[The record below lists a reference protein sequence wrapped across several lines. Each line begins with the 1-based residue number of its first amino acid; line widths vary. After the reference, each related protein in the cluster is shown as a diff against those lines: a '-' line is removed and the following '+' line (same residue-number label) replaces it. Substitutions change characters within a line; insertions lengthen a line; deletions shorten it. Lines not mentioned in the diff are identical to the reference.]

1 MKKVLRICLVVL
13 FIYVNI
19 ITFLN
24 YSYSVEEKLFDNKT
38 TVTITKDS
46 NVTNKQFVEQLEKI
60 VNNNKSDIMFCTFD
74 VNDSTEAKLV
84 YSTFNNDDFIS
95 VSAIQKITK
104 NDNTFYSNMNISNA
118 EKIYCSDLF
127 TKINIY
133 NFKEITKYNL
143 DSQKYYIASDTADS
157 VMGDLQKA
165 GYDVEILNEVA
176 IYENISV
183 VQYCFLP
190 VFLICICILFY
201 IFSLC
206 KENAVKKINGY
217 SSNNIFRNNFIGLI
231 KNVFFFFILTAIVAL
246 TVIFCIFG
254 LTVFDFILF
263 SIKIYAIILAV
274 IVVFSLLASLS
285 TYFRNVI
292 LDIKGKNNNTEFFVV
307 VFIAKLVFFVLL
319 VCSVSTAYSNLSDIY
334 KLSVQGKNV
343 SNAMQNYVTLPI
355 YENSKPVDES
365 NITKQLTVMYNETN
379 NSKNGIMIQCRD
391 YCTDTDG
398 TCFAEKY
405 GQDEITVNENYL
417 KINPIYDANNKLI
430 TADRLNKDK
439 YCLLIPECKSDR
451 QTEIR
456 TRLLDIYENLTD
468 NDISI
473 ILYKDD
479 TVINTFNPNVNNA
492 DFGVIKNPII
502 NIYNEKY
509 LSWTLLSAFS
519 GEEYFVQVSTDNA
532 YKELYPS
539 IKKAELEEHILET
552 PYISNSFT
560 DWINFYSNTI
570 KFNLFEAAIYL
581 LGLIVLIYQF
591 CRLYCECFK
600 ERISVKIL
608 HGYNF
613 INIHK
618 IYMFAALIVYVLF
631 AISACVLNE
640 LGIVRIN
647 LAILAVM
654 CLLELAAFIIT
665 TKKYIKNNIAEFLK
679 GK

>member
-1 MKKVLRICLVVL
+1 ML

-19 ITFLN
+19 IAFLN

-38 TVTITKDS
+38 AVTITKDS

-74 VNDSTEAKLV
+74 VNDSTDANLV

-104 NDNTFYSNMNISNA
+104 YDNAFYSNMNISNA

-127 TKINIY
+127 TKMSIY

-143 DSQKYYIASDTADS
+143 NNQKYYIASDTADS

-165 GYDVEILNEVA
+165 GYNVEILNEIA

-183 VQYCFLP
+183 IQYCFLP
-190 VFLICICILFY
+190 VFLICISILFY

-217 SSNNIFRNNFIGLI
+217 SSNNIFKNNFIGLI
-231 KNVFFFFILTAIVAL
+231 KNVFFFFILTTIVAL

-292 LDIKGKNNNTEFFVV
+292 LDIKGKNNNTEFFAV
-307 VFIAKLVFFVLL
+307 VFVAKLVFFILL

-343 SNAMQNYVTLPI
+343 SNAMQNYVTFPI

-379 NSKNGIMIQCRD
+379 NSKNGIMIQCHN
-391 YCTDTDG
+391 YCTDSDG
-398 TCFAEKY
+398 TCLAEKY

-417 KINPIYDANNKLI
+417 KINPIYDINNKLI

-439 YCLLIPECKSDR
+439 YCLLIPECKSYR
-451 QTEIR
+451 QDEIKAS
-456 TRLLDIYENLTD
+456 LFAND
-468 NDISI
+468 NDLTSDDINI

-502 NIYNEKY
+502 NIYNEKH

-519 GEEYFVQVSTDNA
+519 GGEYFVQVSTDNA
-532 YKELYPS
+532 YDELYPS

-552 PYISNSFT
+552 PYISSNFT
-560 DWINFYSNTI
+560 DWINEYSDTM

-618 IYMFAALIVYVLF
+618 IYIFAAFIVYVLF
-631 AISACVLNE
+631 AISTCVLSE

-654 CLLELAAFIIT
+654 CLLEFAAFIIT